1 MATGGAPQS
10 PSSRDRA
17 RGAGT
22 AGFAADAA
30 ASSALYVGDLDKS
43 VDEGLLYHLFSQ
55 IGPVASI
62 RVCRDSVT
70 RRSLGYAYVNFNTAL
85 DPQAAAKAM
94 EVLNYT
100 PVKNKPIRIMKA
112 MRDPHARRSGIGN
125 VFVKGL
131 DPEID
136 SRTLHDTFEVF
147 GPITSA
153 KVALDESGASLG
165 YGYVQYEAPDCAGA
179 AVERANGMLLKGRQL
194 HVAPYKS
201 KNARGV
207 GQGFTN
213 LYVKHLP
220 QDVKDESELQ
230 ALFGTY
236 GDITSVHMA
245 KDVQGKIKG
254 FGFVNYEE
262 AESAVKA
269 IESMNGKEMGG
280 MKLYVGPAQKKG
292 VRQKLLREKYEQM
305 KRERQQSCQG
315 RNLYVKHISPDLED
329 DGLKQMFESFGT
341 ITSQKVMTDE
351 TGKSRGFG
359 FVCFATV
366 EEANKAM
373 SEMNGQLEDGQQL
386 YVGLA
391 QPKEVRQAE
400 LARQRMA
407 NMGIGA
413 GMGGGGNN
421 NNAGGYP
428 GAMVPPGALMG
439 GPGGLWP
446 SMMGPGGYKGG
457 RGMNVG
463 RGGRFNRG
471 RGKTS
476 RGFGHGGRGAFAEAF
491 VPAALKGGVPP
502 LDVMGAAAGTLAPQS
517 LSAASPRQ
525 QKVMLGERL
534 YPLVHSLQ
542 PDRAAKVTGMLLEM
556 DNAEILLL
564 IENPAALAAKVEEA
578 VGVLGDHG
586 LLADGKPKEEATRV
600 N

>member
-1 MATGGAPQS
+1 MAATPQS
-10 PSSRDRA
+10 PTQ
-17 RGAGT
+17 GVK
-22 AGFAADAA
+22 GFPTDGA

-43 VDEGLLYHLFSQ
+43 VDEGLLYHLFSRV
-55 IGPVASI
+55 GPVASI

-70 RRSLGYAYVNFNTAL
+70 RRSLGYAYVNYNTAL
-85 DPQAAAKAM
+85 DPHAAAKAM

-112 MRDPHARRSGIGN
+112 MRDPHARRSGVGN

-153 KVALDESGASLG
+153 KVALDEMGQSLG
-165 YGYVQYEAPDCAGA
+165 YGYVQYDAPESAVA

-201 KNARGV
+201 KNARGI
-207 GQGFTN
+207 GRGFTN

-220 QDVKDESELQ
+220 AEVKDEE
-230 ALFGTY
+230 ALKAMFEVY
-236 GDITSVHMA
+236 GEITSVHMA
-245 KDVQGKIKG
+245 KDGSGKIKG
-254 FGFVNYEE
+254 FGFVNYGE

-269 IESMNGKEMGG
+269 IEAMNGKEQGG
-280 MKLYVGPAQKKG
+280 TKLYVGPAQKRV

-315 RNLYVKHISPDLED
+315 RNLYVKHINPDLGEE
-329 DGLKQMFESFGT
+329 GFKALFEKFGT
-341 ITSQKVMTDE
+341 ITSAKVMTDE
-351 TGKSRGFG
+351 AGKSRGFG
-359 FVCFATV
+359 FVCFAST
-366 EEANKAM
+366 EEASKAM

-407 NMGIGA
+407 NLGIGA
-413 GMGGGGNN
+413 GMGGQSGGGSG
-421 NNAGGYP
+421 GGYP
-428 GAMVPPGALMG
+428 GAMVPPGAMMG

-446 SMMGPGGYKGG
+446 SMMGGPGGYKGG
-457 RGMNVG
+457 RGMG
-463 RGGRFNRG
+463 GARGGRFNRG
-471 RGKTS
+471 RGRAA
-476 RGFGHGGRGAFAEAF
+476 RGFGRGGRGAFAEAF
-491 VPAALKGGVPP
+491 VPASMKGGVPP
-502 LDVMGAAAGTLAPQS
+502 LDVMGVAGGAALAPQS

-534 YPLVHSLQ
+534 YPLVHALQ

-564 IENPAALAAKVEEA
+564 IENPGALASKVEEA

-586 LLADGKPKEEATRV
+586 LLDAKAKEEAKAA
-600 N
+600 

>member
-1 MATGGAPQS
+1 MSATPQS
-10 PSSRDRA
+10 PT
-17 RGAGT
+17 RGAT
-22 AGFAADAA
+22 GFPADGA

-43 VDEGLLYHLFSQ
+43 VDEGLLYHLFSRV
-55 IGPVASI
+55 GPVASI

-70 RRSLGYAYVNFNTAL
+70 RRSLGYAYVNYNTAL
-85 DPQAAAKAM
+85 DPHAAAKAM

-112 MRDPHARRSGIGN
+112 MRDPHARRSGVGN

-153 KVALDESGASLG
+153 KVALDEMGQSLG
-165 YGYVQYEAPDCAGA
+165 YGYVQYDAPESAVA

-201 KNARGV
+201 KNARGI
-207 GQGFTN
+207 GRGFTN

-220 QDVKDESELQ
+220 AEVKDETDLRAMFEV
-230 ALFGTY
+230 Y

-245 KDVQGKIKG
+245 KQDGSGKIKG
-254 FGFVNYEE
+254 FGFVNYDE

-269 IESMNGKEMGG
+269 IEAMNGKEQGG
-280 MKLYVGPAQKKG
+280 TKLYVGPAQKRV

-315 RNLYVKHISPDLED
+315 RNLYVKHINPDMGED
-329 DGLKQMFESFGT
+329 GFRTLFEKFGT
-341 ITSQKVMTDE
+341 ITSAKVMTDE
-351 TGKSRGFG
+351 AGKSRGFG
-359 FVCFATV
+359 FVCFGTT
-366 EEANKAM
+366 EEASKAM

-407 NMGIGA
+407 NLGIGA
-413 GMGGGGNN
+413 GMGAGGGGGAGAGAGAT
-421 NNAGGYP
+421 AGGYP
-428 GAMVPPGALMG
+428 GAMVPPGAMMG

-446 SMMGPGGYKGG
+446 SMMGGPGGYKGG
-457 RGMNVG
+457 RGMG
-463 RGGRFNRG
+463 AARGGRFGRG
-471 RGKTS
+471 RGRS
-476 RGFGHGGRGAFAEAF
+476 GRGFGRGGRGAFAEAF
-491 VPAALKGGVPP
+491 VPASMKGGVPA
-502 LDVMGAAAGTLAPQS
+502 LDVMGVASGAALAPQS

-564 IENPAALAAKVEEA
+564 IENPGALASKVEEA

-586 LLADGKPKEEATRV
+586 LLDAKAKEEAKAV
-600 N
+600 